1 MLLGFILPFALAFVA
16 VPLESFINT
25 ARTVG
30 GAALVILARAA
41 AVLLRTA
48 GNAIRQLCKL
58 LITLYDVLIVLP
70 LLAERWVKNARPGG
84 LRARRVD
91 LEAGKPS

>member
-1 MLLGFILPFALAFVA
+1 
-16 VPLESFINT
+16 
-25 ARTVG
+25 
-30 GAALVILARAA
+30 VILARAA

-48 GNAIRQLCKL
+48 GNAIRQLSKL

-70 LLAERWVKNARPGG
+70 LLAERWVKNARPGA